1 MKNATTKP
9 SVVSALTEQPSRV
22 LLIGR
27 GLEPL
32 AEILGEQGF
41 EVDSAGGIKEGLL
54 RSQTWFPLL
63 FILSPSVSP
72 SACRQLRRDQALVHV
87 PILYYSPRQVAE
99 GTVIEALEA
108 GANDFVQEPCSA
120 AMLQARLQAQL
131 AIYRSHV
138 TLRDRMVRDELTG
151 VFSRR
156 YLFES
161 MRQHVSRFSRPGPPV
176 LACLMLD
183 VDHFKSVNDRLGH
196 LEGDRILREV
206 ATCIYSMTRKGDVVA
221 RFGGEEFVV
230 ILPSTSAKGAAQVA
244 EKLRSAIEQDEKSET
259 VTVSIGVSWFES
271 RRTEAWE
278 GAPGDEEVINWL
290 LARADEALYRAKAA
304 GRNRVCLQ
312 SEFMG
317 QERRNFP
324 RLGLTV
330 GVDLGTPQGLMRR
343 TAEVSAGGLAVPDVD
358 LKVGDHLEITLGFQP
373 PIRAVGHV
381 VWSGIGEG
389 CGIAFDSFA
398 EGGREE
404 LIRLLGH
411 RTRVAR
417 RRKSS

>member
-1 MKNATTKP
+1 MKNATAKP
-9 SVVSALTEQPSRV
+9 SVVSALVEHPAR
-22 LLIGR
+22 LLLVGK
-27 GLEPL
+27 GLERLSSDL
-32 AEILGEQGF
+32 ADRGF
-41 EVDSAGGIKEGLL
+41 EVEAVGGVKEAL
-54 RSQTWFPLL
+54 SKAQSWFPLL
-63 FILSPSVSP
+63 FVLSPSVTAAS
-72 SACRQLRRDQALVHV
+72 CRQLKRDESLVHV
-87 PILYYSPRQVAE
+87 PVLYYSARAVAE
-99 GTVIEALEA
+99 ASVVEALEA
-108 GANDFVQEPCSA
+108 GANDYVQEPCSA
-120 AMLQARLQAQL
+120 ALLQARIHAQL
-131 AIYRSHV
+131 GIYRSHV
-138 TLRDRMVRDELTG
+138 ALRDRMVRDELTG

-206 ATCIYSMTRKGDVVA
+206 ATRIYSMTRKGDVVA

-230 ILPSTSAKGAAQVA
+230 ILPSTSAAGASQVA
-244 EKLRSAIEQDEKSET
+244 EKLRQAIEGE
-259 VTVSIGVSWFES
+259 VTVSIGVSWFET
-271 RRTEAWE
+271 RRTTEWD

-312 SEFMG
+312 SEFLG
-317 QERRNFP
+317 EERRHFP

-330 GVDLGTPQGLMRR
+330 GVDLGTPQGLMHL
-343 TAEVSAGGLAVPDVD
+343 TAEVSAGGLAIPDVD
-358 LKVGDHLEITLGFQP
+358 FRVGDCLEITLGFNP
-373 PIRAVGHV
+373 PIRAIGHV

-389 CGIAFDSFA
+389 CGIAFDSFG

-417 RRKSS
+417 RKKSSNRE